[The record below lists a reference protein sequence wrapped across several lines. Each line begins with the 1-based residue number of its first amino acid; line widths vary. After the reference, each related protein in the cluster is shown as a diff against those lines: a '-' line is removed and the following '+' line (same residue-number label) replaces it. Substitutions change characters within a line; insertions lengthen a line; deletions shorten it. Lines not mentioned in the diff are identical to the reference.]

1 VRAGFFAGVF
11 SATACT
17 TGCGA
22 GAAAGAGAGAGV
34 GFGAS
39 GTHVPGVVDDS
50 CLPCAQVHAEAI
62 AGRTIA
68 TIVSTELLDCPPAR
82 QAVPRATA

>member
-1 VRAGFFAGVF
+1 VDLAGDGGAGLREVRAGFFAGVF

-50 CLPCAQVHAEAI
+50 C
-62 AGRTIA
+62 
-68 TIVSTELLDCPPAR
+68 
-82 QAVPRATA
+82 